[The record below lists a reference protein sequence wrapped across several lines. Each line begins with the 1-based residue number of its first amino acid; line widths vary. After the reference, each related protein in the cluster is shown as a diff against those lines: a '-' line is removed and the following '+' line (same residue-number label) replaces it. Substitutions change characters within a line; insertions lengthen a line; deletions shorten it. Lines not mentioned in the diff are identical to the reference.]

1 MLFGHAEKKK
11 HFCLEYDKPTNL
23 VLQKECK
30 KNRPEKDRQ
39 PQRKTSNTNYE

>member
-11 HFCLEYDKPTNL
+11 HFCFEYDKPTNL
-23 VLQKECK
+23 VLQKEYK

-39 PQRKTSNTNYE
+39 RKRQTSNINHE